1 MKAFDPHTAV
11 SKNRLL
17 GLWRL
22 MTGYRLG
29 YVAAALSIGIATAS
43 QTGTSLLVRQFI
55 DVALPAKTL
64 LAIVAVAAG
73 FVGLAAF
80 QGTFSFISGT
90 LAARTSE
97 GTIRRLRD
105 AFYDHLQKLPFSYH
119 DKTPTGDLIER
130 ATSDMDA
137 VRKFYADQAIGFGR
151 IVLQFSISFV
161 AIFSLSPRLAV
172 VSVLAMPFVLAVSVV
187 FFRAISKRYSK
198 YQEQEAI
205 LSTTLQENLTGVR
218 VVKAFARQR
227 FEMDRFETVNRE
239 KFRRGRRLVTMNA
252 FFWPM
257 TDIICALQMIGGF
270 MFGAVLAIRGDI
282 TVGTYMAFIG
292 LVVQI
297 IWPIRFLGRLIVD
310 ISGSFVS
317 YERVMSILKT
327 VQEPLLPGVTL
338 DGKRL
343 RGEISFRDVSFGY
356 DPAKPILTGVTFDCA
371 PGQTIALLGST
382 GSGKTSL
389 VNLIP
394 RFYDYTSGSILL
406 DGRELSEYSR
416 RALRAQVGIVEQ
428 QPLLFS
434 RSIRDNITYGVD
446 RELVADGDG
455 RGVDRE
461 LVADGDG
468 RGVDRELLVPG
479 AAPAVDQ
486 HRVEEAARSA
496 ALHDVILSFPNG
508 YDTMV
513 GEKGVTLSGG
523 QKQRMAIART
533 ILKDPRI
540 LILDDST
547 SSVDTETEGEI
558 RAALERLMV
567 GRTTFIIAHR
577 IQSLMRADMI
587 LVFEGGRIVERG
599 THETLRWAGGIY
611 SRIFELQTRIET
623 ELEEEISRA

>member
-1 MKAFDPHTAV
+1 MKAFDPHAAV

-29 YVAAALSIGIATAS
+29 YVAAALSIGIATTS
-43 QTGTSLLVRQFI
+43 QTATSFLVRQFI
-55 DVALPAKTL
+55 DVALPAKTV

-105 AFYDHLQKLPFSYH
+105 SFYDHLQKLPFAYH

-172 VSVLAMPFVLAVSVV
+172 VSVVAMPFVLAVSVV
-187 FFRAISKRYSK
+187 FFKAISKRYSK

-218 VVKAFARQR
+218 VVKAFARQK

-282 TVGTYMAFIG
+282 TIGTYMAFIG

-327 VQEPLLPGVTL
+327 VQEPLLPGITL
-338 DGKRL
+338 DGRRL
-343 RGEISFRDVSFGY
+343 RGELSFRDVSFGY
-356 DPAKPILTGVTFDCA
+356 DPAKPILTGVSFDCA

-394 RFYDYTSGSILL
+394 RFYDYSLGSILL

-446 RELVADGDG
+446 RELVPEGDG
-455 RGVDRE
+455 RGVHG
-461 LVADGDG
+461 AASAGDG
-468 RGVDRELLVPG
+468 R
-479 AAPAVDQ
+479 AVDQ
-486 HRVEEAARSA
+486 ARVEEAARSA

-577 IQSLMRADMI
+577 IQSLMRADLI
-587 LVFEGGRIVERG
+587 LVFDGGRIVERG

-623 ELEEEISRA
+623 ELEEEISRV

>member
-1 MKAFDPHTAV
+1 MKAFDPHAAV

-29 YVAAALSIGIATAS
+29 YLVAALSIGIATTS
-43 QTGTSLLVRQFI
+43 QTATSFLVRQFI
-55 DVALPAKTL
+55 DVALPSKTV

-80 QGTFSFISGT
+80 QGAFSFISGT

-105 AFYDHLQKLPFSYH
+105 AFYDHLQKLPFAYH

-161 AIFSLSPRLAV
+161 AIESLSPRLAV
-172 VSVLAMPFVLAVSVV
+172 VSVVAMPFVLAVSVV

-218 VVKAFARQR
+218 VVKAFARQA

-270 MFGAVLAIRGDI
+270 MFGAVLAIRGEI

-327 VQEPLLPGVTL
+327 VQEPLLPGITL
-338 DGKRL
+338 DGTRL
-343 RGEISFRDVSFGY
+343 RGELSFRDVSFGY
-356 DPAKPILTGVTFDCA
+356 DPAKPILTGVTFECA
-371 PGQTIALLGST
+371 PGDTIALLGST

-416 RALRAQVGIVEQ
+416 KALRQQVGIVEQ

-446 RELVADGDG
+446 REVVSAGDG
-455 RGVDRE
+455 
-461 LVADGDG
+461 
-468 RGVDRELLVPG
+468 
-479 AAPAVDQ
+479 PAVAQ
-486 HRVEEAARSA
+486 ARVEEAARSA

-577 IQSLMRADMI
+577 IQSLMKADLI
-587 LVFEGGRIVERG
+587 LVFDAGRIVERG

-623 ELEEEISRA
+623 ELEEEISRV